1 MAPAATGRATAV
13 LLVLLLPPPLA
24 RADYKDTYRKGIEA
38 VDRKR
43 WPEVARLMREAIAE
57 NAKEGERIKL
67 YGLRF
72 EAYVPHFY
80 LGLALVNAGDCAGA
94 VQAFD
99 ASEAA
104 GAIRSTPRYAD
115 LLDGR
120 KTCASR
126 LAKAPV
132 PPLPSPRVAPAPPSP
147 DNAALTQT
155 VQAAEAAMARAEAAL
170 REVAS
175 LMTDPALAAWGRD
188 PANGAVQGEA
198 KDALVAARA
207 KLNAGRATGDR
218 ASVAEARELAL
229 RAGQRL
235 EALRDEGLSRREALL
250 KTAPQEGLPS
260 PAASERPAVPPAAL
274 LKAARAYF
282 DGRYEESLALLAR
295 PADLR
300 GRAAAQSHLFRAAAR
315 FALYRAG
322 REREA
327 TLRAQAAQD
336 VVACRRADASLAPDP
351 QAFSPAFAEFFR
363 RSR

>member
-1 MAPAATGRATAV
+1 MPRAGTGRATAV
-13 LLVLLLPPPLA
+13 LLVLAFLPSLA

-72 EAYVPHFY
+72 EAYVPHFH
-80 LGLALVNAGDCAGA
+80 LGLALASTGDCEGA

-104 GAIRSTPRYAD
+104 GAIRSTPYYAQ
-115 LLDGR
+115 LVNGR
-120 KTCASR
+120 KTCAAR
-126 LAKAPV
+126 TAQAPV
-132 PPLPSPRVAPAPPSP
+132 PPPPSPRVAPAPPPP
-147 DNAALTQT
+147 DNAALTQA
-155 VQAAEAAMARAEAAL
+155 VQAAEAALARGEAAL
-170 REVAS
+170 RQVSS
-175 LMTDPALAAWGRD
+175 LVTDPALAAWGRS
-188 PANGAVQGEA
+188 PATGTTLLEA
-198 KDALVAARA
+198 KDSLNAARA
-207 KLNAGRATGDR
+207 RLDAGRATGNR
-218 ASVAEARELAL
+218 AAIADATDLAL

-235 EALRDEGLSRREALL
+235 EALRDEGLSRREALI
-250 KTAPQEGLPS
+250 KTAPQEPFPS
-260 PAASERPAVPPAAL
+260 PAAPERPAAPPAAL
-274 LKAARAYF
+274 MQAARAYF

-315 FALYRAG
+315 FALYRVG
-322 REREA
+322 RERDA
-327 TLRAQAAQD
+327 TLREQAARD
-336 VVACRRADASLAPDP
+336 VIACRRADAALTPDP
-351 QAFSPAFAEFFR
+351 AAFSPAFAEFFR